1 MEPRE
6 VIAQLLWDPS
16 PSPRIISYSIYLLDE
31 QSNKW
36 TQIGVVIPPD
46 TFFDVTY
53 DGSPKTWG
61 VAAFDGTFES
71 DLSTVSAP
79 LRPEGVTNLR
89 LIARP

>member
-16 PSPRIISYSIYLLDE
+16 PL
-31 QSNKW
+31 
-36 TQIGVVIPPD
+36 IPPD